1 MNTAFHLA
9 LNVSS
14 LDAARS
20 FYTGTLGCIE
30 GRSTDSWVDFDFF
43 GHQLSLHLGPLLNTE
58 NTGMVGEHRVP
69 MPHFG
74 LVMSLL
80 QWQALADRLKA
91 SKISFVIEPTI
102 RFEGEP
108 GEQYTMFFLDP
119 FGNPIEVKA
128 FRDLAKVYSQ

>member
-1 MNTAFHLA
+1 MNTVFHLA

-14 LDAARS
+14 LDVART
-20 FYTGTLGCIE
+20 FYTGKLGCNE
-30 GRSTDSWVDFDFF
+30 GRSTESWVDFDFF

-58 NTGMVGEHRVP
+58 NTGKVGEHRVP

-74 LVMSLL
+74 LVMSLP
-80 QWQALADRLKA
+80 QWQDLADKLKA
-91 SKISFVIEPTI
+91 SEIPFVIEPTI

-128 FRDLAKVYSQ
+128 FPDPAKVYSH